1 MVSLALEVQEKY
13 PFLSL
18 VAYGGEEYVGIIQN
32 SDDVVLSIYNIDS
45 IKTSEE
51 KRRYLELGEQW
62 WWESNQKIPINLF
75 LRNDWAQFS
84 YTLATL
90 NIKDCEVKFGPQV
103 SITKLS
109 TTRSKRK
116 NITLV
121 KRVK

>member
-13 PFLSL
+13 PFLSM

-109 TTRSKRK
+109 GTRSKRK

>member
-84 YTLATL
+84 YTLTTL

-103 SITKLS
+103 SISDLGK
-109 TTRSKRK
+109 TRSKRK

>member
-1 MVSLALEVQEKY
+1 MTSLALEVQKKY

-84 YTLATL
+84 YTLTTL

-103 SITKLS
+103 SISDLGK
-109 TTRSKRK
+109 TRSKRK

>member
-1 MVSLALEVQEKY
+1 MVSLALEVQKKY

-84 YTLATL
+84 YTLTTL

-103 SITKLS
+103 SISDLGK
-109 TTRSKRK
+109 TRSKRK

>member
-32 SDDVVLSIYNIDS
+32 SDDVVLSIYHIDS

-84 YTLATL
+84 YTLTTL

-103 SITKLS
+103 SISDLGK
-109 TTRSKRK
+109 TRSKRK

>member
-13 PFLSL
+13 PFLSM

>member
-1 MVSLALEVQEKY
+1 MTSLALKVQKKY

-84 YTLATL
+84 YTLTTL

-103 SITKLS
+103 SISDLGK
-109 TTRSKRK
+109 TRSKRK

>member
-45 IKTSEE
+45 IKTSKE

>member
-109 TTRSKRK
+109 GTRSKRK